1 MREQIMV
8 PINETSSTPI
18 KVGISSCLV
27 GQEVRFD
34 GGHKQSKYCQKVLA
48 NHFDFEPICPEM
60 GIGLGTPRRAIRLI
74 KDEDIIR
81 VVASD
86 GSFDVTDKLNE
97 FSEKTSATLDH
108 LSGYIFCAK
117 SPSCGMERVTLYQAG
132 TNNGQR
138 DGVGVFA
145 ARVMK
150 DHPLLP
156 VEEDGRLNDT
166 LLRENFITRVIAYH
180 HWKCLVA
187 SGVTMAK
194 LISFHAQHKYLLMAH
209 NPALY
214 NKLGPMLGGTGETA
228 EQIAPKYV
236 ALFMKILGTLP
247 NRKSHSNTLSHLQGY
262 FKRHLDSTQRTDL
275 ADIIDQ
281 YREGL
286 LPLMAPITLINHYL
300 KIYPDAYLK
309 QQIYLH
315 PHPDELRLRYNH

>member
-1 MREQIMV
+1 MTQKQV
-8 PINETSSTPI
+8 SPI
-18 KVGISSCLV
+18 KVGISSCLT

-34 GGHKQSKYCQKVLA
+34 GGHKQSKYCQQVLA

-60 GIGLGTPRRAIRLI
+60 AIGLGTPRRAIRLI

-97 FSEKTSATLDH
+97 FSEKTSSTLAH

-117 SPSCGMERVTLYQAG
+117 SPSCGMERVTLYG

-156 VEEDGRLNDT
+156 VEEDGRLNDP
-166 LLRENFITRVIAYH
+166 LLRENFITRVLAYH
-180 HWKCLVA
+180 QWLDLIS
-187 SGVTMAK
+187 SGISMAK
-194 LISFHAQHKYLLMAH
+194 LMKFHAQHKYLLMAH
-209 NPALY
+209 NAALY
-214 NKLGPMLGGTGETA
+214 YKLGPMLGGTGERA
-228 EQIAPKYV
+228 DEIAPNYI
-236 ALFMKILGTLP
+236 ALFMETLACLP

-262 FKRHLDSTQRTDL
+262 FKRHLDSAQRTDL
-275 ADIIDQ
+275 ADIINQ
-281 YREGL
+281 YREGFI
-286 LPLMAPITLINHYL
+286 PLMAPITLINHYL
-300 KIYPDAYLK
+300 KIYPDAYLAE
-309 QQIYLH
+309 QIYLH
-315 PHPDELRLRYNH
+315 PHPDELRLRYSH